1 MQQSP
6 GPTVFVTTRPLQNG
20 HTGIDLSV
28 PEYQEIRGKMM
39 SGHVEYN
46 ILVVTQL
53 AVFKSAK
60 HKPEDNVQFMVS
72 KKYSD
77 IDEFY
82 QKLVTRYP
90 QTSLPPLPRKVLFV
104 GESDIRERRA
114 AFNEIMGLISK
125 NVALASSP
133 ELLEFLGTRSTSV
146 IDVKSKNLPKREEED
161 DETEGFDFFKEEKI
175 PDVISQF
182 SSFKSQEAKKET
194 EEEES
199 DVDPLGVLKSKKPKK
214 PTFSPAQED
223 KTKLT
228 IFHGEVDPGELFGMS
243 EDFSSPSN
251 RKILAVKEDVK
262 LFEGPDLGGV
272 VTLGDPLLLMTASED
287 REPLLHV
294 SPAEDVEELLR
305 VEDDFEKM
313 LQVSSKPKL
322 KPKPSVASKPAIP
335 RKPVIPEKK
344 SSSSPTQTGQ
354 PAEEKVQSMDEMDI
368 LKYIKEN
375 ESLSGAEPSLF

>member
-1 MQQSP
+1 
-6 GPTVFVTTRPLQNG
+6 
-20 HTGIDLSV
+20 
-28 PEYQEIRGKMM
+28 MM

-53 AVFKSAK
+53 AAFKSAK

-104 GESDIRERRA
+104 GESDIRERRV
-114 AFNEIMGLISK
+114 AFNDIMKLISK
-125 NVALASSP
+125 DVALASSP

-146 IDVKSKNLPKREEED
+146 IDVKSKNLPKKEEED
-161 DETEGFDFFKEEKI
+161 EETESFDFFKEEKI

-182 SSFKSQEAKKET
+182 SSFKGQDAKKEK
-194 EEEES
+194 EEEEEN
-199 DVDPLGVLKSKKPKK
+199 DVDPLGVLKSKKLKK
-214 PTFSPAQED
+214 PTSSPAKED
-223 KTKLT
+223 KTKLM
-228 IFHGEVDPGELFGMS
+228 IFRGEVDPGEELFGMA
-243 EDFSSPSN
+243 EDFSSPGN
-251 RKILAVKEDVK
+251 KKILTVKEDVK

-272 VTLGDPLLLMTASED
+272 VTLGDPLLFLAASED
-287 REPLLHV
+287 REPVLNA
-294 SPAEDVEELLR
+294 SPAEDMEELLR

-313 LQVSSKPKL
+313 LQVSSKPKP
-322 KPKPSVASKPAIP
+322 KPKPTIASKPVIS
-335 RKPVIPEKK
+335 RKPMIPEKK
-344 SSSSPTQTGQ
+344 LPSSPAQTGQ
-354 PAEEKVQSMDEMDI
+354 AAEEKIQIMDEMDI

-375 ESLSGAEPSLF
+375 ESLSNEEPSLF